1 MEGPKFDPMNEG
13 EGGRERG
20 GGEEGGGRGGVGEE
34 DPSSLPGGSV
44 MFLDGVVA
52 ALFSFLA

>member
-1 MEGPKFDPMNEG
+1 MNEG
-13 EGGRERG
+13 EGGRKRG